1 MSQNPKEVADWSQN
15 RKRYTYVARKQKKMA
30 ARWDRHGRKS
40 LSAQSVKEIGREK
53 RKRSDEAI
61 QKCYLKVKDKKRRT
75 SGNRTKM
82 KSWRNQEQM
91 AYPPTHNHH
100 HATLP
105 GKIKQCRME
114 RCEGVLTSAAGW
126 TSCRGSVCRRAV
138 RTQKPAPAFDLLN
151 DGLTPGSQII

>member
-1 MSQNPKEVADWSQN
+1 
-15 RKRYTYVARKQKKMA
+15 MA

-82 KSWRNQEQM
+82 KSSR
-91 AYPPTHNHH
+91 
-100 HATLP
+100 
-105 GKIKQCRME
+105 KQSGLKKRSYW
-114 RCEGVLTSAAGW
+114 TSAMAW
-126 TSCRGSVCRRAV
+126 LQQLATRFKLV
-138 RTQKPAPAFDLLN
+138 KM
-151 DGLTPGSQII
+151 